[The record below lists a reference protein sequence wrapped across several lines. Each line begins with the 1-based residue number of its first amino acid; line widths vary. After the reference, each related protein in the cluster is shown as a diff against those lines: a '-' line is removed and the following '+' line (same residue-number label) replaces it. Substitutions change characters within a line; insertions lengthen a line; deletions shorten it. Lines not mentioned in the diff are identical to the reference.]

1 MVNWLYLDLSNES
14 IALHIVAP
22 WNLEH
27 IVVIL
32 TKVDKQI
39 SINAVIDILFSNLQQ
54 KLLKIFPFFGSI

>member
-39 SINAVIDILFSNLQQ
+39 SINAIEILFSNLQQ
-54 KLLKIFPFFGSI
+54 KFLKIFPFFGSI